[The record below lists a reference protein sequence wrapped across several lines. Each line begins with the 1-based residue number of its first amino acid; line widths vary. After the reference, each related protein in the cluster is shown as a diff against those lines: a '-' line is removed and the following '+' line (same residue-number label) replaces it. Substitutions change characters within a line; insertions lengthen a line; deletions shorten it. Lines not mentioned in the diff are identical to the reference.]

1 MGVSVGKLSPIN
13 LRWINFRELYFTL
26 WRNSN
31 QFHSSSECKFFQA
44 WCQAIVDNHCVSI
57 KSSPR
62 DPCIKFSSSF
72 LHSPNYVY
80 YWSHFS
86 KLELVEHIS
95 NWNVLLVYIVDFYE
109 LCKLTSWKQEVI
121 RLPELLLCNSFL
133 YADDRILQPIFFFL
147 NLSTLLHRRLLLFTF
162 FRRLFF
168 ALLFWLFYFST
179 FDWAFFFT
187 HIETLKLIMQS
198 LR

>member
-1 MGVSVGKLSPIN
+1 
-13 LRWINFRELYFTL
+13 
-26 WRNSN
+26 
-31 QFHSSSECKFFQA
+31 
-44 WCQAIVDNHCVSI
+44 
-57 KSSPR
+57 
-62 DPCIKFSSSF
+62 
-72 LHSPNYVY
+72 
-80 YWSHFS
+80 
-86 KLELVEHIS
+86 
-95 NWNVLLVYIVDFYE
+95 
-109 LCKLTSWKQEVI
+109 
-121 RLPELLLCNSFL
+121 L